1 MLLLSGVILTA
12 LYLPAPTLGWVPIEF
27 TIAIIIVVMT
37 IIIGLCHGEAGSF
50 LATGRSTRLWWTGP
64 FEVCGLI
71 RPSVQSYWITFRQ
84 FPRGITQSF
93 MRIDDDDFITIVI
106 LMLPQSAL
114 HCVNLILRSLPY
126 SMDISVGLASGVGVA
141 TCALEHPFY
150 DAMFDD
156 VVDNGDGTTTFVC
169 RSEERRVGKECRSR
183 WSPYH

>member
-1 MLLLSGVILTA
+1 
-12 LYLPAPTLGWVPIEF
+12 
-27 TIAIIIVVMT
+27 
-37 IIIGLCHGEAGSF
+37 
-50 LATGRSTRLWWTGP
+50 
-64 FEVCGLI
+64 
-71 RPSVQSYWITFRQ
+71 
-84 FPRGITQSF
+84 

-169 RSEERRVGKECRSR
+169 RDNTYSLEGGDSLTATCPFSPNNMATVNLWEFNRETPTCGNGKIFTETNPS
-183 WSPYH
+183 SIF